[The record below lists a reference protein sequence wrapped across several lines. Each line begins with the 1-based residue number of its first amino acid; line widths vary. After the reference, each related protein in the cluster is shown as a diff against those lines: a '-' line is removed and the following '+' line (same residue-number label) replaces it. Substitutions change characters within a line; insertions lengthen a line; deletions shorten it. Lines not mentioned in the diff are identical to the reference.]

1 MLIDLFNRE
10 IIGYSVETNKI
21 VQLVQE
27 TFYSIIR
34 PLKQITLFHNNWGNE
49 FKNKIIDNTLNI
61 FNIKQ
66 SLSNK
71 KAIFMI
77 MLWMKQL
84 TKILKHN
91 LSRNKNL

>member
-34 PLKQITLFHNNWGNE
+34 PLKQITLFHNNWSNE
-49 FKNKIIDNTLNI
+49 FKNKIIDNILST
-61 FNIKQ
+61 FNTKQ

-71 KAIFMI
+71 SYPYDNAGAETIYKSF
-77 MLWMKQL
+77 K
-84 TKILKHN
+84 K
-91 LSRNKNL
+91 

>member
-1 MLIDLFNRE
+1 MLIDLFNCE
-10 IIGYSVETNKI
+10 IISYSVETNKI

-34 PLKQITLFHNNWGNE
+34 PLKQITLFHTDLGNE

-66 SLSNK
+66 SLNNK
-71 KAIFMI
+71 RGLS
-77 MLWMKQL
+77 LW
-84 TKILKHN
+84 
-91 LSRNKNL
+91 

>member
-34 PLKQITLFHNNWGNE
+34 PLKQITLFHTDLGNE

-66 SLSNK
+66 SLNNK
-71 KAIFMI
+71 GCSYDNVMDE
-77 MLWMKQL
+77 
-84 TKILKHN
+84 TTY
-91 LSRNKNL
+91 KNFKT